1 MECTFWPSNNQL
13 HLTTIISRVTIS
25 RPSASSGHGKW
36 SFDCHVCIAA
46 GDQHSTLQQTNA
58 SAKALAV
65 EDQSRPNASIIYH
78 SLSTSPSIHPSEHQ
92 NLFKRREE
100 THNCRQNNK
109 DICNVLGCSSQQTQY
124 TNLLQLQIVHI
135 SISYDLSAWSQST
148 IHLSVRQL
156 SFVSLT
162 LPASLYCSNCISLHR
177 RRKMK
182 TETTLYYKS
191 PRVNRSHHIP
201 LLVPTQLIIIIITR
215 RQPPLRDPIIHRGVA
230 TTPM

>member
-78 SLSTSPSIHPSEHQ
+78 SLSTSPSPHPSKHQ

-109 DICNVLGCSSQQTQY
+109 DICNVLGCSIRTIPTY
-124 TNLLQLQIVHI
+124 Y
-135 SISYDLSAWSQST
+135 SYKLCISQSLT
-148 IHLSVRQL
+148 IYQL
-156 SFVSLT
+156 GHNQPFIFPSVSL
-162 LPASLYCSNCISLHR
+162 ASS
-177 RRKMK
+177 
-182 TETTLYYKS
+182 
-191 PRVNRSHHIP
+191 V
-201 LLVPTQLIIIIITR
+201 
-215 RQPPLRDPIIHRGVA
+215 
-230 TTPM
+230 